1 MENDIAIVGIGL
13 RFPGDASSP
22 EELWKV
28 LERGESQWSEFPKDR
43 LNIDGYYHPSSDRQG
58 SISFRGAHF
67 IKGNFASFDA
77 SFFSISAEDAKAID
91 PQQRILLEAS
101 YEALENAGIR
111 KEDIDGS
118 DAAVYV
124 GSFVK
129 DYEQVC
135 LRDPDWQPQ
144 YAATGNG
151 IAIMANRISHFFN
164 LHGPSM
170 TIDTG
175 CSGSLVSVHLA
186 SQSLRAKETSLAI
199 AAGAGMILTPNTMM
213 PMTALNFLSPDGKC
227 FTFDSR
233 ANGYGRGEGI
243 GVVVMKRLS
252 DAIRDND
259 TIRAVIRATK
269 VNQDGHTT
277 GRVVTIC
284 FIAAILIVKGI
295 TLPSKEAQVANINSV
310 YESAGLD
317 FSQTGYVECHGT
329 GTKAGDWRELK
340 AISESLCTVRDID
353 NPIVVG
359 SIKPN
364 IGHLE
369 GAAGVAGL
377 IKGVLTLEHA
387 KIPPNI
393 NFEKPNPDI
402 DFKEWKVKV
411 PTELLDW
418 PVCGLRRVSVNC
430 FGFGGTNAHVIMDEA
445 PRYLSARGL
454 RGNHNSF
461 EAITSSRRTSNTK
474 ASFEPQ
480 LFVFSSHDKLGVR
493 RIMESH
499 IPYLES
505 RGEDDTAF
513 LHNYAY
519 TLGSRRSNLEWKHA
533 VVAKSREDLIV
544 KLQNIDESLVKR
556 TSKNKQ
562 PNICFLFC
570 GQGAQFAQM
579 GKDLLPFE
587 AFHDALEAG
596 SRYMKNK
603 LASEFDLLEEI
614 LKDEAETRI
623 SDSRISQPATTAIQ
637 MALVDLLDSFH
648 VAPNYVIG
656 HSSGEIAAA
665 YASGALTK
673 EEAWEVAYY
682 RGLVASSLAI
692 EHTRTQ
698 GSMMVVGLSVLDLDE
713 SYDDKTYPCEV
724 ACVNGPRS
732 LTLSG
737 RKENI
742 EGAFRE
748 LSAKGIFCRILPVKV
763 AYHSSDML
771 KIEKEYKSALRLINP
786 RQHRKSVTMF
796 SSVTGEEIDG
806 HELNNKYWTLNLVSP
821 VVFMSA
827 ISTMLQLP
835 SDKSPDIIVELSPS
849 STLRSPVL
857 DIITFFGFP
866 TPPRYST
873 ILDRKVHGAMSLL
886 GTMAEL
892 WECGCKFSMEKVV
905 TRGSYQIPLKPL
917 ADLPPYPWNHTRSYW
932 HESHLGEATRFREFP
947 RQDLIGAPTGDAI
960 SFQPRWRGFLRI
972 AENPWIQDHQIQ
984 KTIIYPAA
992 GMIAMALQGAYQ
1004 ATKGQ
1009 ENVLGYEIINMRIER
1024 AMIVPTTAH
1033 GLEMAMNFKSVSCTS
1048 VHSLQGAAF
1057 DFCIYS
1063 KQLNSSW
1070 EQNATGRIEV
1080 RYMRGQWKIAFQ
1092 KHREEYEL
1100 LKGSC
1105 LEPVVPRQLYELLD
1119 IVGMNY
1125 GSLFQ
1130 NIIHIRKSKG
1140 ACVTKIRIPDTRS
1153 KMPAKF
1159 EYDHLIHPATLDS
1172 MFQTPFAIES
1182 EPMVPSFIESIF
1194 VSAKVSSDINKE
1206 FDGYSTATRVGVR
1219 DASADISMAQSGWEQ
1234 PSVIIR
1240 GLRFTGISG
1249 SSREGDGF
1257 LPNNRT
1263 LCTQV
1268 SWMEDITCSRTE
1280 NVEDFVK
1287 RLAHKLPGLS
1297 ILQVGG
1303 TSDTTQKIVSALTSP
1318 EGQRPW
1324 LSRYTLAE
1332 ASPDDR
1338 IFDIASVFAGT
1349 AAEPF
1354 IEKRPVDGSEPLP
1367 DYDLILVCS
1376 RSEIDIAKLSSHL
1389 KRPGYIM
1396 ENCPDGNPDLDETIS
1411 HDYNEVDG
1419 KKVEIKLR
1427 VNRKNLAE
1435 DWLSVP
1441 DVAILLPDNPPS
1453 ETQWLAGK
1461 LIMERQSSV
1470 QMRAM
1475 QLNEVLSDPS
1485 RLKNKIVISLLDF
1498 SAGSNAGASI
1508 YNWTETEFNAF
1519 HSVHQVVKGILWISR
1534 SAHMDPMN
1542 PKGAP
1547 VIALARTLMSEEPLK
1562 TFVTFDLS
1570 MSTPLNSSSVVQNVN
1585 KIFLQAFVSDQGSG
1599 PRELEYAERNGVIC
1613 VPRLVPIGPLNDVVE
1628 NGISSEITKVSFHSY
1643 PRHLKL
1649 HVSQP
1654 GLTDDSLVFTA
1665 GTRYAPQPGEVEV
1678 IFESAPLDFID
1689 LETAMGKTLESEVG
1703 SEIRGR
1709 IGRIGRN
1716 VSGFMTGDLVSGLVT
1731 SGSVQSNVNIDSR
1744 FVSKWSS
1751 RLSFSHFVRAFHCF
1765 DKVGRLG
1772 PGKSVLIHAGA
1783 SGVGM
1788 AAIIVA
1794 FALSAE
1800 VFVTVMGPNSDKQR
1814 AFLEESGVK
1823 KANIVHADS
1832 DLFTTV
1838 VCNRSGHGVDL
1849 VYNATQRHIE
1859 DNFKCVRRGGI
1870 VVQFSCRL
1878 PSPPPVHV
1886 LSSDVSLVNF
1896 DLQNMLKYDADYVA
1910 ELVNELSR
1918 LVESSS
1924 DDLGN
1929 DLPLPEP
1936 IINIDINR
1944 IKEAFGLIEKNPFFG
1959 LVSITGGPDA
1969 TPQVDMAIKKTIKP
1983 LHQALS
1989 GTDTYLLAGGLGG
2002 LGRSICELLVKNGA
2016 RHIAF
2021 LSRTGTSSEASQ
2033 RFFKDLCDKGI
2044 DARVYKADLCD
2055 AEALTKVIKE
2065 EICQEMPPIKGVF
2078 QCAATIK
2085 DSIFSNMT
2093 YSDWTE
2099 AIRPKTVGS
2108 DNLVR
2113 AISANSED
2121 PFFIFL
2127 ASSAGVIGSRGQ
2139 ANYAAGNCFED
2150 ALALNL
2156 RLEGKHA
2163 ASIDLGPVL
2172 GAGML
2177 ADDEE
2182 ILDILRASGF
2192 YGIRH
2197 EDFLTMITHAI
2208 TAEISPGTPMPGRVI
2223 MGIGSGGLVRQNQPA
2238 DPYWSRTALYS
2249 YLNLVD
2255 TSNPD
2260 LKVVDPSN
2268 DFDLKSLLSCC
2279 SGTDVAAE
2287 IVTTGLSIMLAKA
2300 MNMLPE
2306 EIDTG
2311 KPPNVYG
2318 VDSLVAVGVRNW
2330 VVTNCGVEVSVFEV
2344 LSERTVAELAREIAR
2359 RGGFGDE
2366 DK

>member
-1 MENDIAIVGIGL
+1 
-13 RFPGDASSP
+13 
-22 EELWKV
+22 
-28 LERGESQWSEFPKDR
+28 
-43 LNIDGYYHPSSDRQG
+43 
-58 SISFRGAHF
+58 
-67 IKGNFASFDA
+67 
-77 SFFSISAEDAKAID
+77 
-91 PQQRILLEAS
+91 
-101 YEALENAGIR
+101 
-111 KEDIDGS
+111 
-118 DAAVYV
+118 
-124 GSFVK
+124 
-129 DYEQVC
+129 
-135 LRDPDWQPQ
+135 
-144 YAATGNG
+144 
-151 IAIMANRISHFFN
+151 MANRISHFFN

-277 GRVVTIC
+277 
-284 FIAAILIVKGI
+284 GI

-614 LKDEAETRI
+614 LKDEAGTRI

-1119 IVGMNY
+1119 IV
-1125 GSLFQ
+1125 
-1130 NIIHIRKSKG
+1130 
-1140 ACVTKIRIPDTRS
+1140 
-1153 KMPAKF
+1153 
-1159 EYDHLIHPATLDS
+1159 DS

-1585 KIFLQAFVSDQGSG
+1585 KIFLQAFVSDQGSS

-2223 MGIGSGGLVRQNQPA
+2223 MGIGSGGLVGQNQPA

-2260 LKVVDPSN
+2260 LKVVDASN

-2279 SGTDVAAE
+2279 SSTDVAAE

-2344 LSERTVAELAREIAR
+2344 LSEITVAELAREIAR

>member
-213 PMTALNFLSPDGKC
+213 PMTALNFLSPHGKC

-277 GRVVTIC
+277 
-284 FIAAILIVKGI
+284 GI

-505 RGEDDTAF
+505 QGEDDTAF

-544 KLQNIDESLVKR
+544 KLQNIDESLFKR

-905 TRGSYQIPLKPL
+905 TRGSYQIPLKSL

-960 SFQPRWRGFLRI
+960 SFEPRWRGFLRI

-1063 KQLNSSW
+1063 KQLKSSW

-1470 QMRAM
+1470 QMRTM

-1498 SAGSNAGASI
+1498 SAGSNAGSEGNSLDLPAGP
-1508 YNWTETEFNAF
+1508 
-1519 HSVHQVVKGILWISR
+1519 HG
-1534 SAHMDPMN
+1534 PMN

-1628 NGISSEITKVSFHSY
+1628 NGISSEVTKVSFHSY

-1703 SEIRGR
+1703 SEICGR

-1936 IINIDINR
+1936 MINIDINR

-2044 DARVYKADLCD
+2044 DSRVYKADLCD

-2085 DSIFSNMT
+2085 DSIFSNMA
-2093 YSDWTE
+2093 YSDWTK

-2163 ASIDLGPVL
+2163 VSIDLGPVL

-2260 LKVVDPSN
+2260 LKVVDASN

-2279 SGTDVAAE
+2279 SSTDVAAE

>member
-43 LNIDGYYHPSSDRQG
+43 LNIDGYYHPSGDRQG

-164 LHGPSM
+164 LHGLSM

-277 GRVVTIC
+277 
-284 FIAAILIVKGI
+284 GI

-418 PVCGLRRVSVNC
+418 PVSGLRRVSVNC

-474 ASFEPQ
+474 ALFEPQ

-505 RGEDDTAF
+505 QGEDDTAF

-544 KLQNIDESLVKR
+544 KLQNIDESLFKR

-786 RQHRKSVTMF
+786 RQHRKLVTMF

-960 SFQPRWRGFLRI
+960 SFEPRWRGFLRI

-1119 IVGMNY
+1119 IV
-1125 GSLFQ
+1125 
-1130 NIIHIRKSKG
+1130 
-1140 ACVTKIRIPDTRS
+1140 
-1153 KMPAKF
+1153 
-1159 EYDHLIHPATLDS
+1159 DS

-1338 IFDIASVFAGT
+1338 VFDIASVFAGT

-1411 HDYNEVDG
+1411 HDYIEVDG

-1470 QMRAM
+1470 QMRTM

-1703 SEIRGR
+1703 SEICGR

-1751 RLSFSHFVRAFHCF
+1751 RLSFSHFVRAFYCF

-1788 AAIIVA
+1788 AAIVVA

-1814 AFLEESGVK
+1814 AFLEVSGVK

-1878 PSPPPVHV
+1878 RSPPPVHV

-1944 IKEAFGLIEKNPFFG
+1944 VKEAFGLIEKNPFFG

-2127 ASSAGVIGSRGQ
+2127 ASSAGVIGNRGQ

-2163 ASIDLGPVL
+2163 VSIDLGPVL

-2182 ILDILRASGF
+2182 ILDILRANGF

-2260 LKVVDPSN
+2260 LKVVDASN

-2279 SGTDVAAE
+2279 SSTDVAAE
-2287 IVTTGLSIMLAKA
+2287 IVTTGLSLMLAKA

>member
-1 MENDIAIVGIGL
+1 MEDDIAIVGIGL

-43 LNIDGYYHPSSDRQG
+43 LNIDGYYHPSGDRQG

-91 PQQRILLEAS
+91 PQQRVLLEAS

-151 IAIMANRISHFFN
+151 IAIMANRISYFFN

-243 GVVVMKRLS
+243 GVVVMKRLL

-277 GRVVTIC
+277 
-284 FIAAILIVKGI
+284 GI

-329 GTKAGDWRELK
+329 GTKAGDWHELK

-418 PVCGLRRVSVNC
+418 PVSGLRRVSVNC

-461 EAITSSRRTSNTK
+461 EAITSYRRTSDTK
-474 ASFEPQ
+474 AVFEPQ
-480 LFVFSSHDKLGVR
+480 LFVFSSHDKPGVR

-505 RGEDDTAF
+505 QGEDDTAF

-544 KLQNIDESLVKR
+544 KLQNIDESLFKR
-556 TSKNKQ
+556 TLKNKQ
-562 PNICFLFC
+562 PKICFLFC

-587 AFHDALEAG
+587 AFRDALEAG

-648 VAPNYVIG
+648 ITPNYVIG

-682 RGLVASSLAI
+682 RGLVASSLTI

-698 GSMMVVGLSVLDLDE
+698 GSMMVVGLSVLDLEE
-713 SYDDKTYPCEV
+713 SYNDKTYPCEV

-742 EGAFRE
+742 EGAFKE

-771 KIEKEYKSALRLINP
+771 KIEKEYKSALGLINP

-806 HELNNKYWTLNLVSP
+806 HELDNKYWTLNLVSP

-835 SDKSPDIIVELSPS
+835 SDNPPDIIVELSPS

-892 WECGCKFSMEKVV
+892 WAWGCKFSMEKVV

-960 SFQPRWRGFLRI
+960 SFEPRWRGFLRI

-984 KTIIYPAA
+984 KTTIYPAA
-992 GMIAMALQGAYQ
+992 GMITMALQGAYQ

-1033 GLEMAMNFKSVSCTS
+1033 GLEMAMNFKSVSYTS
-1048 VHSLQGAAF
+1048 VHSLQGTAF

-1080 RYMRGQWKIAFQ
+1080 RYKRGQWKIAFQ

-1125 GSLFQ
+1125 GFLFQ
-1130 NIIHIRKSKG
+1130 NIVHIRKSKG

-1206 FDGYSTATRVGVR
+1206 FNGYSTATRVGVR
-1219 DASADISMAQSGWEQ
+1219 DASADIAMVQSGWEQ

-1249 SSREGDGF
+1249 SSREGGGF

-1332 ASPDDR
+1332 TSLDDR
-1338 IFDIASVFAGT
+1338 TFDIASVFAGT

-1461 LIMERQSSV
+1461 LIMERQASL
-1470 QMRAM
+1470 QMRTM

-1485 RLKNKIVISLLDF
+1485 RLKNKIIISLLDF

-1519 HSVHQVVKGILWISR
+1519 HSVHKVVKGILWISR

-1570 MSTPLNSSSVVQNVN
+1570 MNTPLNSSSVVQNVN

-1703 SEIRGR
+1703 SEICGR

-1772 PGKSVLIHAGA
+1772 RGKSVLIHAGA
-1783 SGVGM
+1783 SGIGM

-1800 VFVTVMGPNSDKQR
+1800 VFVTVMGPNLDKQR
-1814 AFLEESGVK
+1814 AFLEEAGVK
-1823 KANIVHADS
+1823 KANIVNADS

-1859 DNFKCVRRGGI
+1859 DNFK
-1870 VVQFSCRL
+1870 L

-1896 DLQNMLKYDADYVA
+1896 DLQNMLKYDADYVG
-1910 ELVNELSR
+1910 ELVEELSR
-1918 LVESSS
+1918 LVESIS

-1929 DLPLPEP
+1929 DLPLPGP

-1989 GTDTYLLAGGLGG
+1989 DTDTYFLAGGLGG

-2021 LSRTGTSSEASQ
+2021 LSRTGTSSEASR

-2099 AIRPKTVGS
+2099 AIRPKTIGS

-2113 AISANSED
+2113 AISANSGD

-2127 ASSAGVIGSRGQ
+2127 ASSAGVIGNRGQ

-2150 ALALNL
+2150 ALALSL

-2163 ASIDLGPVL
+2163 VSIDLGPVL

-2208 TAEISPGTPMPGRVI
+2208 TAEVSPGTPMPGRVI
-2223 MGIGSGGLVRQNQPA
+2223 MGIGSGGLIRQNQPA

-2260 LKVVDPSN
+2260 LKAVDASN

-2279 SGTDVAAE
+2279 SSTDAAAE
-2287 IVTTGLSIMLAKA
+2287 IVTTGLSLMLAKA

-2344 LSERTVAELAREIAR
+2344 LSDRTVSELAIEIAR

>member
-1 MENDIAIVGIGL
+1 MEGDIAIVGIGL

-43 LNIDGYYHPSSDRQG
+43 LNIDGYYHPSGDRQG

-91 PQQRILLEAS
+91 PQQRVLLEAS

-151 IAIMANRISHFFN
+151 IAIMANRISYFFN

-233 ANGYGRGEGI
+233 ANGYGRGEGV
-243 GVVVMKRLS
+243 GVVVMKRLL

-277 GRVVTIC
+277 
-284 FIAAILIVKGI
+284 GI

-329 GTKAGDWRELK
+329 GTKAGDWHELK

-418 PVCGLRRVSVNC
+418 PVSGLRRVSVNC

-461 EAITSSRRTSNTK
+461 EAITSYRRTSDTK
-474 ASFEPQ
+474 AVFEPQ
-480 LFVFSSHDKLGVR
+480 LFVFSSHDKPGVR

-505 RGEDDTAF
+505 QGEDDTAF

-544 KLQNIDESLVKR
+544 KLQNIDESLFKR
-556 TSKNKQ
+556 TLKNKQ
-562 PNICFLFC
+562 PKICFLFC

-587 AFHDALEAG
+587 AFRDALEAG

-648 VAPNYVIG
+648 ITPNYVIG

-682 RGLVASSLAI
+682 RGLVASSLTI

-698 GSMMVVGLSVLDLDE
+698 GSMMVVGLSVLDLEE
-713 SYDDKTYPCEV
+713 SYNDKTYPCEV

-742 EGAFRE
+742 EGAFKE

-771 KIEKEYKSALRLINP
+771 KIEKEYKSALGLINP

-806 HELNNKYWTLNLVSP
+806 HELDNKYWTLNLVSP

-835 SDKSPDIIVELSPS
+835 SDNPPDIIVELSPS

-892 WECGCKFSMEKVV
+892 WAWGCKFSMEKVV

-960 SFQPRWRGFLRI
+960 SFEPRWRGFLRI

-984 KTIIYPAA
+984 KTTIYPAA
-992 GMIAMALQGAYQ
+992 GMITMALQGAYQ

-1033 GLEMAMNFKSVSCTS
+1033 GLEMAMNFKSVSYTS
-1048 VHSLQGAAF
+1048 VHSLQGTAF

-1080 RYMRGQWKIAFQ
+1080 RYKRGQWKIAFQ

-1130 NIIHIRKSKG
+1130 NIVHIRKSKG

-1206 FDGYSTATRVGVR
+1206 FNGYSTATRVGVR
-1219 DASADISMAQSGWEQ
+1219 DASADIAMVQSGWEQ

-1249 SSREGDGF
+1249 SSREGGGF

-1332 ASPDDR
+1332 TSLDDR
-1338 IFDIASVFAGT
+1338 TFDIASVFAGT

-1461 LIMERQSSV
+1461 LIMERQASL
-1470 QMRAM
+1470 QMRTM

-1485 RLKNKIVISLLDF
+1485 RLKNKIIISLLDF

-1519 HSVHQVVKGILWISR
+1519 HSVHKVVKGILWISR

-1570 MSTPLNSSSVVQNVN
+1570 MNTPLNSSSVVQNVN

-1703 SEIRGR
+1703 SEICGR

-1772 PGKSVLIHAGA
+1772 RGKSVLIHAGA
-1783 SGVGM
+1783 SGIGM

-1800 VFVTVMGPNSDKQR
+1800 VFVTVMGPNLDKQR
-1814 AFLEESGVK
+1814 AFLEEAGVK
-1823 KANIVHADS
+1823 KANIVNADS

-1859 DNFKCVRRGGI
+1859 DNFK
-1870 VVQFSCRL
+1870 L

-1896 DLQNMLKYDADYVA
+1896 DLQNMLKYDADYVG
-1910 ELVNELSR
+1910 ELVEELSR
-1918 LVESSS
+1918 LVESIS

-1929 DLPLPEP
+1929 DLPLPGP

-1989 GTDTYLLAGGLGG
+1989 DTDTYFLAGGLGG

-2021 LSRTGTSSEASQ
+2021 LSRTGTSSEASR

-2099 AIRPKTVGS
+2099 AIRPKTIGS

-2113 AISANSED
+2113 AISANSGD

-2127 ASSAGVIGSRGQ
+2127 ASSAGVIGNRGQ

-2150 ALALNL
+2150 ALALSL

-2163 ASIDLGPVL
+2163 VSIDLGPVL

-2208 TAEISPGTPMPGRVI
+2208 TAEVSPGTPMPGRVI
-2223 MGIGSGGLVRQNQPA
+2223 MGIGSGGLIRQNQPA

-2260 LKVVDPSN
+2260 LKAVDASN

-2279 SGTDVAAE
+2279 SSTDAAAE
-2287 IVTTGLSIMLAKA
+2287 IVTTGLSLMLAKA

-2344 LSERTVAELAREIAR
+2344 LSDRTVSELAIEIAR

>member
-277 GRVVTIC
+277 
-284 FIAAILIVKGI
+284 GI

-614 LKDEAETRI
+614 LKDEAGTRI

-1119 IVGMNY
+1119 IV
-1125 GSLFQ
+1125 
-1130 NIIHIRKSKG
+1130 
-1140 ACVTKIRIPDTRS
+1140 
-1153 KMPAKF
+1153 
-1159 EYDHLIHPATLDS
+1159 DS

-1585 KIFLQAFVSDQGSG
+1585 KIFLQAFVSDQGSS

-2223 MGIGSGGLVRQNQPA
+2223 MGIGSGGLVGQNQPA

-2260 LKVVDPSN
+2260 LKVVDASN

-2279 SGTDVAAE
+2279 SSTDVAAE

-2344 LSERTVAELAREIAR
+2344 LSEITVAELAREIAR

>member
-1 MENDIAIVGIGL
+1 MEDDIAIVGIGL

-43 LNIDGYYHPSSDRQG
+43 LNINGYYHPSGDRQG

-67 IKGNFASFDA
+67 IKGDFASFDA
-77 SFFSISAEDAKAID
+77 SFFSVSAEDAKAID

-151 IAIMANRISHFFN
+151 IAIMANRISYFFN

-186 SQSLRAKETSLAI
+186 VQSLRTRETSLAI

-243 GVVVMKRLS
+243 GVVIMKRLS

-277 GRVVTIC
+277 
-284 FIAAILIVKGI
+284 GI

-353 NPIVVG
+353 DPIVVG

-377 IKGVLTLEHA
+377 IKGVLVLEHA

-402 DFKEWKVKV
+402 DFREWKVKV
-411 PTELLDW
+411 PTEMLDW
-418 PVCGLRRVSVNC
+418 PVSGLRRVSVNC

-454 RGNHNSF
+454 KGNHHSS
-461 EAITSSRRTSNTK
+461 ETSTSYQTTSHLR
-474 ASFEPQ
+474 AVFEPQ
-480 LFVFSSHDKLGVR
+480 IFVFSSHEKSGVR
-493 RIMESH
+493 RIMKSH
-499 IPYLES
+499 IPFLES
-505 RGEDDTAF
+505 QGENDTEF

-533 VVAKSREDLIV
+533 VVAKSREDLIE
-544 KLQNIDESLVKR
+544 KLQNIDDSLFR
-556 TSKNKQ
+556 RSAKNKQ
-562 PNICFLFC
+562 PKICFVFC

-587 AFHDALEAG
+587 AFRDTLEAG
-596 SRYMKNK
+596 SRYIKDE
-603 LASEFDLLEEI
+603 LASGFDLLEEI
-614 LKDEAETRI
+614 LKDETKSRI

-648 VAPNYVIG
+648 ITPNYVIG

-692 EHTRTQ
+692 KVSRSQ
-698 GSMMVVGLSVLDLDE
+698 GSMMVVGLSFLDLE
-713 SYDDKTYPCEV
+713 GSYDNIAYPCEV

-732 LTLSG
+732 VTLSG

-742 EGAFRE
+742 ESAFKE

-771 KIEKEYKSALRLINP
+771 LVENEYKSALRLINP
-786 RQHRKSVTMF
+786 REHRKSVTMF

-806 HELNNKYWTLNLVSP
+806 RSLGSKYWTLNLVSP

-827 ISTMLQLP
+827 INSMLQLP
-835 SDKSPDIIVELSPS
+835 SDQSPDIIVELSPS

-866 TPPRYST
+866 NPPAYLT
-873 ILDRKVHGAMSLL
+873 VLDRKLHGAISLL
-886 GTMAEL
+886 DTIGEL
-892 WECGCKFSMEKVV
+892 WTCGCKFSMEKVV
-905 TRGSYQIPLKPL
+905 TRGSYQVPLKSL
-917 ADLPPYPWNHTRSYW
+917 ANLPPYPWNHTRSYW

-960 SFQPRWRGFLRI
+960 SFEPRWRGFLRI
-972 AENPWIQDHQIQ
+972 SENPWIQDHQIQ
-984 KTIIYPAA
+984 KTTIYPAA
-992 GMIAMALQGAYQ
+992 GMITMALQGAYQ
-1004 ATKGQ
+1004 VTQGQ
-1009 ENVLGYEIINMRIER
+1009 ENILGYEITNMRIEK
-1024 AMIVPTTAH
+1024 AMIIPSTAH
-1033 GLEMAMNFKSVSCTS
+1033 GLEMAINFKNISCTS
-1048 VHSLQGAAF
+1048 GDNAQGTAF

-1063 KQLNSSW
+1063 KQLNSPW
-1070 EQNATGRIEV
+1070 EQNAAGRVEV
-1080 RYMRGQWKIAFQ
+1080 RYKRGQWRAAFQ
-1092 KHREEYEL
+1092 KHREKFESYKE
-1100 LKGSC
+1100 SC
-1105 LEPVVPRQLYELLD
+1105 QEPVVPRQLYELLD
-1119 IVGMNY
+1119 IFGINY
-1125 GSLFQ
+1125 GPLFQ
-1130 NIIHIRKSKG
+1130 NIVHIRKGKSS
-1140 ACVTKIRIPDTRS
+1140 CVAKIRIPDTRS

-1172 MFQTPFAIES
+1172 IFQTPFAIES
-1182 EPMVPSFIESIF
+1182 EPMVPTFIESIF
-1194 VSAKVSSDINKE
+1194 VSAKVSPDITKE
-1206 FDGYSTATRVGVR
+1206 FYGYSTATRTGAR
-1219 DASADISMAQSGWEQ
+1219 DASADISMTQSDWQQ

-1240 GLRFTGISG
+1240 GLRFTGISK
-1249 SSREGDGF
+1249 SSQDVGGF

-1263 LCTQV
+1263 LCTQIL
-1268 SWMEDITCSRTE
+1268 WMEDITCSKTE
-1280 NVEDFVK
+1280 NVEEFVR

-1303 TSDTTQKIVSALTSP
+1303 TSDTTLKILGALP
-1318 EGQRPW
+1318 NVKGQRPW
-1324 LSRYTLAE
+1324 LSRYTVAE
-1332 ASPDDR
+1332 VESR
-1338 IFDIASVFAGT
+1338 GKSFDIASMFGET
-1349 AAEPF
+1349 GAEPF
-1354 IEKRPVDGSEPLP
+1354 IEKRSIDGSEPLP
-1367 DYDLILVCS
+1367 DYDLMLVCS
-1376 RSEIDIAKLSSHL
+1376 LSEIDIAKLGAHL
-1389 KRPGYIM
+1389 KRPGYIL
-1396 ENCPDGNPDLDETIS
+1396 ENYPNGNPDLEEIIS
-1411 HDYNEVDG
+1411 HSYNEDGG
-1419 KKVEIKLR
+1419 KKVGMKFR
-1427 VNRKNLAE
+1427 VTRQTPAA

-1441 DVAILLPDNPPS
+1441 DVTILLPDDPPPEACS
-1453 ETQWLAGK
+1453 LAEK
-1461 LIMERQSSV
+1461 LTIERQDDLK
-1470 QMRAM
+1470 MHTTH
-1475 QLNEVLSDPS
+1475 LHELLSDPS

-1498 SAGSNAGASI
+1498 SAGPSAGASI
-1508 YNWTETEFNAF
+1508 YHWTETEFNAF
-1519 HSVHQVVKGILWISR
+1519 HSIHQQAKGILWISR

-1562 TFVTFDLS
+1562 TFVTFDLGI
-1570 MSTPLNSSSVVQNVN
+1570 STHLDSPSVVRSIS
-1585 KIFLQAFVSDQGSG
+1585 KIFVQAFVSDQGSG
-1599 PRELEYAERNGVIC
+1599 PREMEYAERDGVIC
-1613 VPRLVPIGPLNDVVE
+1613 IPRLVPIGPLNE
-1628 NGISSEITKVSFHSY
+1628 IIEHGISNEITKVAFHGY

-1654 GLTDDSLVFTA
+1654 GLNDDSLAFTA
-1665 GTRYAPQPGEVEV
+1665 GTTFAPQPGEIEV
-1678 IFESAPLDFID
+1678 LFESAPLDFID
-1689 LETAMGKTLESEVG
+1689 LETAMGRTLDSNIG
-1703 SEIRGR
+1703 SEICGR
-1709 IGRIGRN
+1709 VGRIGRN

-1731 SGSVQSNVNIDSR
+1731 GGSIQSNVNIDSR
-1744 FVSKWSS
+1744 FLSKWSS
-1751 RLSFSHFVRAFHCF
+1751 RHSLSHFVSAFHCLG
-1765 DKVGRLG
+1765 KIGRLCR
-1772 PGKSVLIHAGA
+1772 GKSVLIHAGA
-1783 SGVGM
+1783 SRAGM
-1788 AAIIVA
+1788 AAVA
-1794 FALSAE
+1794 IASTLSAE
-1800 VFVTVMGPNSDKQR
+1800 VFVTVMEPNSGKQR
-1814 AFLEESGVK
+1814 SFLESAGIK
-1823 KANIVHADS
+1823 KANIVNADS

-1838 VCNRSGHGVDL
+1838 VYNRSGDGVDL
-1849 VYNATQRHIE
+1849 VYNATQRHI
-1859 DNFKCVRRGGI
+1859 DANFKCVRRGGI
-1870 VVQFSCRL
+1870 VVQFASRS
-1878 PSPPPVHV
+1878 PSPPPVQV
-1886 LSSDVSLVNF
+1886 LPSGVSLVNF
-1896 DLQNMLKYDADYVA
+1896 DLQDLMRYDAKYVA
-1910 ELVNELSR
+1910 ELVKELDEQVGSLSR
-1918 LVESSS
+1918 
-1924 DDLGN
+1924 DLE

-1936 IINIDINR
+1936 LITVEINR
-1944 IKEAFGLIEKNPFFG
+1944 IKEAFKFIEKSPFFG
-1959 LVSITGGPDA
+1959 FVSITGGPNA
-1969 TPQVDMAIKKTIKP
+1969 KPQVDVATKTRIKL
-1983 LHQALS
+1983 LHQVLS
-1989 GTDTYLLAGGLGG
+1989 DTDTYLLAGGLGG
-2002 LGRSICELLVKNGA
+2002 LGRSICELLLKNGA
-2016 RHIAF
+2016 RHVAF
-2021 LSRTGTSSEASQ
+2021 LSRTGTASESSQ
-2033 RFFKDLCDKGI
+2033 RFLKHLHDKGI

-2055 AEALTKVIKE
+2055 TEALTKVIKE
-2065 EICQEMPPIKGVF
+2065 QICQEMPPIKGVF

-2093 YSDWTE
+2093 HADWTE
-2099 AIRPKTVGS
+2099 AINPKTIGS
-2108 DNLVR
+2108 DNLVQ
-2113 AISANSED
+2113 AVLANSVD

-2127 ASSAGVIGSRGQ
+2127 ASSAGVIGNRGQ

-2156 RLEGKHA
+2156 RLQGKHA
-2163 ASIDLGPVL
+2163 VSIDLGPVL

-2177 ADDEE
+2177 ADDKE

-2208 TAEISPGTPMPGRVI
+2208 SAEIVPQTPMPGRVV

-2255 TSNPD
+2255 TPLPD
-2260 LKVVDPSN
+2260 LTLVDSSTE
-2268 DFDLKSLLSCC
+2268 FDLKSLLSCC
-2279 SGTDVAAE
+2279 HNTDAAAE
-2287 IVTTGLSIMLAKA
+2287 MVTTGLSLMLAKA

-2306 EIDTG
+2306 EINTE
-2311 KPPNVYG
+2311 KPPNAYG

-2330 VVTNCGVEVSVFEV
+2330 VFTNCGVEVSVFEV
-2344 LSERTVAELAREIAR
+2344 LSDKTVAGLSKEIAR
-2359 RGGFGDE
+2359 RGGFGE
-2366 DK
+2366 EKN

>member
-43 LNIDGYYHPSSDRQG
+43 LNIDGYYHPSGDRQG

-277 GRVVTIC
+277 G
-284 FIAAILIVKGI
+284 I

-418 PVCGLRRVSVNC
+418 PVSGLRRVSVNC

-493 RIMESH
+493 RIVESH

-505 RGEDDTAF
+505 QGEDDTAF

-544 KLQNIDESLVKR
+544 KLQNIDESLFKR

-713 SYDDKTYPCEV
+713 SYDDKKYPCEV

-786 RQHRKSVTMF
+786 RQHRKLVTMF

-892 WECGCKFSMEKVV
+892 WEC
-905 TRGSYQIPLKPL
+905 
-917 ADLPPYPWNHTRSYW
+917 
-932 HESHLGEATRFREFP
+932 
-947 RQDLIGAPTGDAI
+947 DAI
-960 SFQPRWRGFLRI
+960 SFEPRWRGFLRI

-1411 HDYNEVDG
+1411 HDYIEVDG

-1470 QMRAM
+1470 QMRTM

-1485 RLKNKIVISLLDF
+1485 RLKNK
-1498 SAGSNAGASI
+1498 ASI

-1519 HSVHQVVKGILWISR
+1519 HSVHQAVKGILWISR

-1678 IFESAPLDFID
+1678 IFERAPLDFID

-1703 SEIRGR
+1703 SEICGR

-1731 SGSVQSNVNIDSR
+1731 SGSVQSNINIDSR

-1788 AAIIVA
+1788 AAIVVA

-1814 AFLEESGVK
+1814 AFLEVSGVK

-1878 PSPPPVHV
+1878 RSPPPVHV

-1924 DDLGN
+1924 DDWGN

-1944 IKEAFGLIEKNPFFG
+1944 VKEAFGLIEKNPFFG

-2055 AEALTKVIKE
+2055 AEALMKVIKE

-2127 ASSAGVIGSRGQ
+2127 ASSAGVIGNRGQ

-2163 ASIDLGPVL
+2163 VSIDLGPVL
-2172 GAGML
+2172 
-2177 ADDEE
+2177 DDEE

-2260 LKVVDPSN
+2260 LKVVDASN

-2279 SGTDVAAE
+2279 SSTDVAAE
-2287 IVTTGLSIMLAKA
+2287 IVTTGLSLMLAKA

>member
-43 LNIDGYYHPSSDRQG
+43 LNIDGYYHPSGDRQG

-277 GRVVTIC
+277 G
-284 FIAAILIVKGI
+284 I

-411 PTELLDW
+411 PAELLDW
-418 PVCGLRRVSVNC
+418 PVSGLRRVSVNC

-474 ASFEPQ
+474 ALFEPQ

-505 RGEDDTAF
+505 QGEDDTAF

-544 KLQNIDESLVKR
+544 KLQNIDESLFKR

-786 RQHRKSVTMF
+786 RQHRKLVTMF

-960 SFQPRWRGFLRI
+960 SFEPRWRGFLRI

-1119 IVGMNY
+1119 IV
-1125 GSLFQ
+1125 
-1130 NIIHIRKSKG
+1130 
-1140 ACVTKIRIPDTRS
+1140 
-1153 KMPAKF
+1153 
-1159 EYDHLIHPATLDS
+1159 DS

-1338 IFDIASVFAGT
+1338 VFDIASVFAGT

-1411 HDYNEVDG
+1411 HDYIEVDG

-1470 QMRAM
+1470 QMRTM

-1703 SEIRGR
+1703 SEICGR

-1788 AAIIVA
+1788 AAIVVA

-1814 AFLEESGVK
+1814 AFLEVSGVK

-1878 PSPPPVHV
+1878 RSPPPVHV

-1944 IKEAFGLIEKNPFFG
+1944 VKEAFGLIEKNPFFG

-2127 ASSAGVIGSRGQ
+2127 ASSAGVIGNRGQ

-2163 ASIDLGPVL
+2163 VSIDLGPVL

-2182 ILDILRASGF
+2182 ILDILRANGF

-2260 LKVVDPSN
+2260 LKVVDASN

-2279 SGTDVAAE
+2279 SSTDVAAE
-2287 IVTTGLSIMLAKA
+2287 IVTTGLSLMLAKA

>member
-28 LERGESQWSEFPKDR
+28 LECGESQWSEFPKDR
-43 LNIDGYYHPSSDRQG
+43 LNIDGYYHPSGDRQG

-277 GRVVTIC
+277 G
-284 FIAAILIVKGI
+284 I

-418 PVCGLRRVSVNC
+418 PVSGLRRVSVNC

-474 ASFEPQ
+474 ALFEPQ
-480 LFVFSSHDKLGVR
+480 LFVFSSHDKL
-493 RIMESH
+493 
-499 IPYLES
+499 
-505 RGEDDTAF
+505 GEDDTAF

-544 KLQNIDESLVKR
+544 KLQNIDESLFKR

-786 RQHRKSVTMF
+786 RQHRKLVTMF

-960 SFQPRWRGFLRI
+960 SFEPRWRGFLRI

-1411 HDYNEVDG
+1411 HDYIEVDG

-1470 QMRAM
+1470 QMRTM
-1475 QLNEVLSDPS
+1475 QLNEVLNDPS

-1703 SEIRGR
+1703 SEICGR

-1814 AFLEESGVK
+1814 AFLEVSGVK

-1878 PSPPPVHV
+1878 RSPPPVHV

-1944 IKEAFGLIEKNPFFG
+1944 VKEAIPFFG

-2127 ASSAGVIGSRGQ
+2127 ASSAGVIGNRGQ

-2163 ASIDLGPVL
+2163 VSIDLGPVL

-2260 LKVVDPSN
+2260 LKVVDASN

-2279 SGTDVAAE
+2279 SSTDVAAE
-2287 IVTTGLSIMLAKA
+2287 IVTTGLSLMLAKA

>member
-1 MENDIAIVGIGL
+1 MEDDIAIVGIGL

-43 LNIDGYYHPSSDRQG
+43 LNIDGYYHPSGDRQG

-91 PQQRILLEAS
+91 PQQRVLLEAS

-151 IAIMANRISHFFN
+151 IAIMANRISYFFN

-243 GVVVMKRLS
+243 GVVVMKRLL

-277 GRVVTIC
+277 
-284 FIAAILIVKGI
+284 GI

-329 GTKAGDWRELK
+329 GTKAGDWHELK

-418 PVCGLRRVSVNC
+418 PVSGLRRVSVNC

-461 EAITSSRRTSNTK
+461 EAITSYRRTSDTK
-474 ASFEPQ
+474 AVFEPQ
-480 LFVFSSHDKLGVR
+480 LFVFSSHDKPGVR

-505 RGEDDTAF
+505 QGEDDTAF

-544 KLQNIDESLVKR
+544 KLQNIDESLFKR
-556 TSKNKQ
+556 TLKNKQ
-562 PNICFLFC
+562 PKICFLFC

-587 AFHDALEAG
+587 AFRDALEAG

-648 VAPNYVIG
+648 ITPNYVIG

-682 RGLVASSLAI
+682 RGLVASSLTI

-698 GSMMVVGLSVLDLDE
+698 GSMMVVGLSVLDLEE
-713 SYDDKTYPCEV
+713 SYNDKTYPCEV

-742 EGAFRE
+742 EGAFKE

-771 KIEKEYKSALRLINP
+771 KIEKEYKSALGLINP

-806 HELNNKYWTLNLVSP
+806 HELDNKYWTLNLVSP

-835 SDKSPDIIVELSPS
+835 SDNPPDIIVELSPS

-892 WECGCKFSMEKVV
+892 WAWGCKFSMEKVV

-960 SFQPRWRGFLRI
+960 SFEPRWRGFLRI

-984 KTIIYPAA
+984 KTTIYPAA
-992 GMIAMALQGAYQ
+992 GMITMALQGAYQ

-1033 GLEMAMNFKSVSCTS
+1033 GLEMAMNFKSVSYTS
-1048 VHSLQGAAF
+1048 VHSLQGTAF

-1080 RYMRGQWKIAFQ
+1080 RYKRGQWKIAFQ

-1130 NIIHIRKSKG
+1130 NIVHIRKSKG

-1206 FDGYSTATRVGVR
+1206 FNGYSTATRVGVR
-1219 DASADISMAQSGWEQ
+1219 DASADIAMVQSGWEQ

-1249 SSREGDGF
+1249 SSREGGGF

-1332 ASPDDR
+1332 TSLDDR
-1338 IFDIASVFAGT
+1338 TFDIASVFAGT

-1461 LIMERQSSV
+1461 LIMERQASL
-1470 QMRAM
+1470 QMRTM

-1485 RLKNKIVISLLDF
+1485 RLKNKIIISLLDF

-1519 HSVHQVVKGILWISR
+1519 HSVHKVVKGILWISR

-1570 MSTPLNSSSVVQNVN
+1570 MNTPLNSSSVVQNVN

-1703 SEIRGR
+1703 SEICGR

-1772 PGKSVLIHAGA
+1772 RGKSVLIHAGA
-1783 SGVGM
+1783 SGIGM

-1800 VFVTVMGPNSDKQR
+1800 VFVTVMGPNLDKQR
-1814 AFLEESGVK
+1814 AFLEEAGVK
-1823 KANIVHADS
+1823 KANIVNADS

-1859 DNFKCVRRGGI
+1859 DNFK
-1870 VVQFSCRL
+1870 L

-1896 DLQNMLKYDADYVA
+1896 DLQNMLKYDADYVG
-1910 ELVNELSR
+1910 ELVEELSR
-1918 LVESSS
+1918 LVESIS

-1929 DLPLPEP
+1929 DLPLPGP

-1989 GTDTYLLAGGLGG
+1989 DTDTYFLAGGLGG

-2021 LSRTGTSSEASQ
+2021 LSRTGTSSEASR

-2099 AIRPKTVGS
+2099 AIRPKTIGS

-2113 AISANSED
+2113 AISANSGD

-2127 ASSAGVIGSRGQ
+2127 ASSAGVIGNRGQ

-2150 ALALNL
+2150 ALALSL

-2163 ASIDLGPVL
+2163 VSIDLGPVL

-2208 TAEISPGTPMPGRVI
+2208 TAEVSPGTPMPGRVI
-2223 MGIGSGGLVRQNQPA
+2223 MGIGSGGLIRQNQPA

-2260 LKVVDPSN
+2260 LKAVDASN

-2279 SGTDVAAE
+2279 SSTDAAAE
-2287 IVTTGLSIMLAKA
+2287 IVTTGLSLMLAKA

-2344 LSERTVAELAREIAR
+2344 LSDRTVSELAIEIAR

>member
-1 MENDIAIVGIGL
+1 MEDDIAIVGIGL

-43 LNIDGYYHPSSDRQG
+43 LNIDGYYHPSGDRQG

-77 SFFSISAEDAKAID
+77 SFFSISAEDAQAID

-277 GRVVTIC
+277 GRAVNLCV
-284 FIAAILIVKGI
+284 IAAILIVIGI
-295 TLPSKEAQVANINSV
+295 TLPSKEAQVANIKSV

-353 NPIVVG
+353 NPMVVG

-377 IKGVLTLEHA
+377 IKGVLALEHA

-418 PVCGLRRVSVNC
+418 PVSGLRRVSVNC

-445 PRYLSARGL
+445 PLYLSARGL

-461 EAITSSRRTSNTK
+461 EAITSSRRASDTK
-474 ASFEPQ
+474 AVFEPQ
-480 LFVFSSHDKLGVR
+480 LFVFSSHNKLGVR

-505 RGEDDTAF
+505 QGEEDTAI

-519 TLGSRRSNLEWKHA
+519 TLGCRRSNLEWKHA
-533 VVAKSREDLIV
+533 VVAKSREELIA
-544 KLQNIDESLVKR
+544 KLQNIDESLFKR
-556 TSKNKQ
+556 TSKNKK
-562 PNICFLFC
+562 PNICFVFC

-587 AFHDALEAG
+587 AFRDALEAG

-603 LASEFDLLEEI
+603 LASDFDLFEEI

-648 VAPNYVIG
+648 ITPNYVIG

-673 EEAWEVAYY
+673 EEAWEAAYY
-682 RGLVASSLAI
+682 RGLVVSSLTI

-698 GSMMVVGLSVLDLDE
+698 GSMMVVGISLLDLDE
-713 SYDDKTYPCEV
+713 SYDEEKYPCEL

-742 EGAFRE
+742 EGAFKE

-771 KIEKEYKSALRLINP
+771 KIEKEYKSALGLINP
-786 RQHRKSVTMF
+786 RQHRQSVTMF
-796 SSVTGEEIDG
+796 SSVTGVKIGG
-806 HELNNKYWTLNLVSP
+806 HKLDNNYWTLNLVSP

-835 SDKSPDIIVELSPS
+835 SGESPDIIVELSPS

-857 DIITFFGFP
+857 DIITYFGFP
-866 TPPRYST
+866 NPPRYSA
-873 ILDRKVHGAMSLL
+873 ILDRKTHGAMSLL

-892 WECGCKFSMEKVV
+892 WACGCKFNMEKVV

-917 ADLPPYPWNHTRSYW
+917 ADLPPYPWDHTRSYW

-947 RQDLIGAPTGDAI
+947 RQDLIGAPTADAI
-960 SFQPRWRGFLRI
+960 SFEPRWRGFLRI

-984 KTIIYPAA
+984 KTTIYPAA
-992 GMIAMALQGAYQ
+992 GMISMALQGAFQ
-1004 ATKGQ
+1004 ATKDQ
-1009 ENVLGYEIINMRIER
+1009 ENILGYEIINMRIER

-1048 VHSLQGAAF
+1048 AHSLQDTAF
-1057 DFCIYS
+1057 EFCIYS
-1063 KQLNSSW
+1063 KQLNCSW

-1080 RYMRGQWKIAFQ
+1080 RYKRGNWKIAFQ
-1092 KHREEYEL
+1092 KHHEEYEL
-1100 LKGSC
+1100 LKESC
-1105 LEPVVPRQLYELLD
+1105 LESVVPRQFYELLD

-1140 ACVTKIRIPDTRS
+1140 VCVTKIRIPDTRS

-1182 EPMVPSFIESIF
+1182 ESMVPSFIESIF
-1194 VSAKVSSDINKE
+1194 VSAKISSDINKE

-1219 DASADISMAQSGWEQ
+1219 DASANIVMAQSGWEQ
-1234 PSVIIR
+1234 PSVIVR

-1268 SWMEDITCSRTE
+1268 SWMEDITCSKTE
-1280 NVEDFVK
+1280 NVEGFVK
-1287 RLAHKLPGLS
+1287 MLAHKLPGLS

-1303 TSDTTQKIVSALTSP
+1303 TSGITQKIVSALANP

-1332 ASPDDR
+1332 AKYDDKTS
-1338 IFDIASVFAGT
+1338 DIVSVFAGT
-1349 AAEPF
+1349 AVEPF
-1354 IEKRPVDGSEPLP
+1354 IEKRPIDDSEPLP

-1376 RSEIDIAKLSSHL
+1376 RSEIDIARLSSHL
-1389 KRPGYIM
+1389 NRPGYIM
-1396 ENCPDGNPDLDETIS
+1396 ENCPDGNPELNEIIS
-1411 HDYNEVDG
+1411 HEYNKVNGE
-1419 KKVEIKLR
+1419 KVEIKFR
-1427 VNRKNLAE
+1427 VNRKNAAE

-1441 DVAILLPDNPPS
+1441 DVVILLPDNPPS
-1453 ETQWLAGK
+1453 EAQWLAGQ
-1461 LIMERQSSV
+1461 LITERQASV
-1470 QMRAM
+1470 KMRTM
-1475 QLNEVLSDPS
+1475 QFNQVLSNPS
-1485 RLKNKIVISLLDF
+1485 RLKNKIIISLLDF
-1498 SAGSNAGASI
+1498 SAGSDAGASI
-1508 YNWTETEFNAF
+1508 YNWAEAEFKAF

-1534 SAHMDPMN
+1534 SAHMNPMN

-1570 MSTPLNSSSVVQNVN
+1570 VDTPLNSSSVVQNVN
-1585 KIFLQAFVSDQGSG
+1585 KIFLQAFVADQGSI
-1599 PRELEYAERNGVIC
+1599 PRELEYAERNGVIF

-1628 NGISSEITKVSFHSY
+1628 NGISSEITKVSFHGY

-1649 HVSQP
+1649 HVSKP

-1689 LETAMGKTLESEVG
+1689 LETAMGKTLDSEVG
-1703 SEIRGR
+1703 SEIFGR

-1716 VSGFMTGDLVSGLVT
+1716 VCGFMTGDLVSGLVT

-1744 FVSKWSS
+1744 FVSKWTS
-1751 RLSFSHFVRAFHCF
+1751 RLPFSHFVRAFHCF

-1772 PGKSVLIHAGA
+1772 RGKSVLIHAGA
-1783 SGVGM
+1783 SGAGM
-1788 AAIIVA
+1788 AAIKVA

-1800 VFVTVMGPNSDKQR
+1800 VFATVMGPNPEKQR

-1823 KANIVHADS
+1823 KTNIVNADS

-1838 VCNRSGHGVDL
+1838 VRNRSGHGVDL
-1849 VYNATQRHIE
+1849 VYNATQKHIE
-1859 DNFKCVRRGGI
+1859 DNFKCARRGGI

-1878 PSPPPVHV
+1878 PSPPPTM
-1886 LSSDVSLVNF
+1886 LGSWSKSSVDGLR
-1896 DLQNMLKYDADYVA
+1896 VA
-1910 ELVNELSR
+1910 LMVWGMTYHYPAP
-1918 LVESSS
+1918 V
-1924 DDLGN
+1924 
-1929 DLPLPEP
+1929 
-1936 IINIDINR
+1936 INIDINT
-1944 IKEAFGLIEKNPFFG
+1944 IKKAFELIEKDPFFG

-1989 GTDTYLLAGGLGG
+1989 DTDTYLLAGGLGG

-2021 LSRTGTSSEASQ
+2021 LSRTGTSSEASR

-2055 AEALTKVIKE
+2055 AEDLTKVIKE
-2065 EICQEMPPIKGVF
+2065 EMCQEMPPVKGVF

-2099 AIRPKTVGS
+2099 AIRPKTIGS
-2108 DNLVR
+2108 HNLVR
-2113 AISANSED
+2113 AVSAISED

-2127 ASSAGVIGSRGQ
+2127 ASSAGVIGNRGQ
-2139 ANYAAGNCFED
+2139 ANYAAGNCFEN

-2163 ASIDLGPVL
+2163 VSIDLGPVL

-2208 TAEISPGTPMPGRVI
+2208 TAEIFPGIPMPGRVI
-2223 MGIGSGGLVRQNQPA
+2223 MGIGSGGLIRQNQPA

-2255 TSNPD
+2255 TPNPD
-2260 LKVVDPSN
+2260 LKVVDAST

-2279 SGTDVAAE
+2279 SSTDAAAE
-2287 IVTTGLSIMLAKA
+2287 IVTTGLSLMLAKA

-2344 LSERTVAELAREIAR
+2344 LSDRTVAELAGEIAR

>member
-1 MENDIAIVGIGL
+1 MEDDIAIVGIGL

-43 LNIDGYYHPSSDRQG
+43 LNIDGYYHPSGNRQG

-186 SQSLRAKETSLAI
+186 SQSLREKETSLAI

-277 GRVVTIC
+277 G
-284 FIAAILIVKGI
+284 I

-310 YESAGLD
+310 YKSAGLD

-340 AISESLCTVRDID
+340 AISESLCTVRDIE

-393 NFEKPNPDI
+393 NFQKPNPDI
-402 DFKEWKVKV
+402 DFREWKVKV

-418 PVCGLRRVSVNC
+418 PVSGLRRVSVNC

-461 EAITSSRRTSNTK
+461 EAITSSRRTSDTK
-474 ASFEPQ
+474 AVFEPQ
-480 LFVFSSHDKLGVR
+480 LFAFSSHDKLGVR

-505 RGEDDTAF
+505 QGGEDTTF

-533 VVAKSREDLIV
+533 VVAKSREELIT
-544 KLQNIDESLVKR
+544 KLQNIDEALFKR

-562 PNICFLFC
+562 PNICFVFC

-579 GKDLLPFE
+579 GKELLPFE
-587 AFHDALEAG
+587 AFRDALEAG

-603 LASEFDLLEEI
+603 LGSEFDLFEEI

-648 VAPNYVIG
+648 ITPNYVIG

-682 RGLVASSLAI
+682 RGLVASSLTI

-713 SYDDKTYPCEV
+713 SYDEKKYPCEL
-724 ACVNGPRS
+724 ACVNGPQS

-742 EGAFRE
+742 EGAFKE
-748 LSAKGIFCRILPVKV
+748 LSVKGIFCRILPVKV

-771 KIEKEYKSALRLINP
+771 KIEKEYKSALGLINP
-786 RQHRKSVTMF
+786 RQHRQSVTMF
-796 SSVTGEEIDG
+796 SSVTGEKIGG
-806 HELNNKYWTLNLVSP
+806 HELDNNYWALNLVSP

-827 ISTMLQLP
+827 MSTMLQLP
-835 SDKSPDIIVELSPS
+835 SDKSPDILVELSPS

-866 TPPRYST
+866 NPPRYST
-873 ILDRKVHGAMSLL
+873 ILDRKTHGVMSLL

-892 WECGCKFSMEKVV
+892 WACGCKFSMEKVV

-947 RQDLIGAPTGDAI
+947 RQDLIGAPTADAI
-960 SFQPRWRGFLRI
+960 SFEPRWRGFLRI

-984 KTIIYPAA
+984 KTTIYPAA
-992 GMIAMALQGAYQ
+992 GMIAMALQGACQ
-1004 ATKGQ
+1004 ATKSQ

-1024 AMIVPTTAH
+1024 AMIVPATAH

-1048 VHSLQGAAF
+1048 VHSSQNTAF
-1057 DFCIYS
+1057 EFCIYS
-1063 KQLNSSW
+1063 KQLSSSW

-1080 RYMRGQWKIAFQ
+1080 RYKRGQWEIAFQ

-1100 LKGSC
+1100 LKESC

-1130 NIIHIRKSKG
+1130 NIVHIAKSKG

-1219 DASADISMAQSGWEQ
+1219 DASADIAMAQSDWEQ
-1234 PSVIIR
+1234 PSVIVR

-1268 SWMEDITCSRTE
+1268 SWMEDITCSKTE
-1280 NVEDFVK
+1280 SVEDFVNK
-1287 RLAHKLPGLS
+1287 LAHKLPGLS

-1303 TSDTTQKIVSALTSP
+1303 ASDTTQKIVSALTSP

-1324 LSRYTLAE
+1324 FSRYTLAE
-1332 ASPDDR
+1332 ASPGDKTS
-1338 IFDIASVFAGT
+1338 DIASVFAGT
-1349 AAEPF
+1349 TAEPF
-1354 IEKRPVDGSEPLP
+1354 IEKRPIDGSEPLP

-1376 RSEIDIAKLSSHL
+1376 RNKIDITKLSSHL
-1389 KRPGYIM
+1389 KRPGYIV
-1396 ENCPDGNPDLDETIS
+1396 ENYPDGNPELDEIIS
-1411 HDYNEVDG
+1411 LDYNEVDG
-1419 KKVEIKLR
+1419 DKAEIKFR
-1427 VNRKNLAE
+1427 VNRKNPTE

-1441 DVAILLPDNPPS
+1441 DVVILLPDNPPS

-1461 LIMERQSSV
+1461 LIIERQASIK
-1470 QMRAM
+1470 MRTM
-1475 QLNEVLSDPS
+1475 QLSEVLGNPS
-1485 RLKNKIVISLLDF
+1485 KLKNKTIISLLDF

-1519 HSVHQVVKGILWISR
+1519 HTVHQVVKGILWISR

-1570 MSTPLNSSSVVQNVN
+1570 VDTPLNSISVVQNVN
-1585 KIFLQAFVSDQGSG
+1585 KIFLQAFVADQGSG

-1628 NGISSEITKVSFHSY
+1628 NGISSEIAKVSFHGY

-1649 HVSQP
+1649 HVSKP
-1654 GLTDDSLVFTA
+1654 GLTDNSLIFTA

-1703 SEIRGR
+1703 SEICGR

-1744 FVSKWSS
+1744 SVSKWSS
-1751 RLSFSHFVRAFHCF
+1751 RLPFSHFVRAFHCF

-1772 PGKSVLIHAGA
+1772 RGKSVLIHAGA

-1788 AAIIVA
+1788 AAIKVA
-1794 FALSAE
+1794 SALSVE
-1800 VFVTVMGPNSDKQR
+1800 VFATVMGPNSDKQR
-1814 AFLEESGVK
+1814 TFLEEAGVK
-1823 KANIVHADS
+1823 KANIVNADS

-1838 VCNRSGHGVDL
+1838 VRSRSGHGVDL

-1870 VVQFSCRL
+1870 VVQFPCRL
-1878 PSPPPVHV
+1878 PSPQPVHV

-1896 DLQNMLKYDADYVA
+1896 DLQNMLKHDAAYIGD
-1910 ELVNELSR
+1910 LVKELSKR
-1918 LVESSS
+1918 VESIS
-1924 DDLGN
+1924 DDLVN
-1929 DLPLPEP
+1929 DLPLPTP
-1936 IINIDINR
+1936 IININISR
-1944 IKEAFGLIEKNPFFG
+1944 IKEAFGLIEKDPFFG
-1959 LVSITGGPDA
+1959 LVSITGGPDT
-1969 TPQVDMAIKKTIKP
+1969 TPQVDMAIEKTIKS
-1983 LHQALS
+1983 LHQVLS

-2021 LSRTGTSSEASQ
+2021 LSRTGTSSEVSQ

-2044 DARVYKADLCD
+2044 DARVYKVDLCD
-2055 AEALTKVIKE
+2055 AEALTKVTKE

-2093 YSDWTE
+2093 YSDWAE
-2099 AIRPKTVGS
+2099 AIRPKTIGS

-2113 AISANSED
+2113 AISAISED

-2127 ASSAGVIGSRGQ
+2127 ASSAGVIGNRGQ

-2163 ASIDLGPVL
+2163 VSIDLGPVL

-2197 EDFLTMITHAI
+2197 EDFLTMITHAV
-2208 TAEISPGTPMPGRVI
+2208 TAEIFPGVPMPGRVI
-2223 MGIGSGGLVRQNQPA
+2223 MGIGSGGLIRQNQPA

-2260 LKVVDPSN
+2260 LKVVDASN

-2279 SGTDVAAE
+2279 SGPDAAAE
-2287 IVTTGLSIMLAKA
+2287 IVTTGLSLMLAKA

-2344 LSERTVAELAREIAR
+2344 LSDKTVAELAREIAI

>member
-1 MENDIAIVGIGL
+1 MEDDIAIVGIGL

-43 LNIDGYYHPSSDRQG
+43 LNIDGYYHPSGDRQG

-129 DYEQVC
+129 DYEQIC

-252 DAIRDND
+252 DAVRDND

-277 GRVVTIC
+277 G
-284 FIAAILIVKGI
+284 I
-295 TLPSKEAQVANINSV
+295 TLPSKEAQVANIKSV

-418 PVCGLRRVSVNC
+418 PVSGLRRVSVNC

-461 EAITSSRRTSNTK
+461 EAITSCRRTSNTK
-474 ASFEPQ
+474 AVFEPQ

-505 RGEDDTAF
+505 QAEEDRAF

-533 VVAKSREDLIV
+533 VVAKSREELIA
-544 KLQNIDESLVKR
+544 KLQVVDESSFKR
-556 TSKNKQ
+556 TLKNKQ
-562 PNICFLFC
+562 PNICFVFC
-570 GQGAQFAQM
+570 GQSAQFAQM

-587 AFHDALEAG
+587 AFRDALEAG

-648 VAPNYVIG
+648 ITPNYVIG

-682 RGLVASSLAI
+682 RGLVASSLTI
-692 EHTRTQ
+692 EHTGTQ
-698 GSMMVVGLSVLDLDE
+698 GSMMVVGLSVVDLDE
-713 SYDDKTYPCEV
+713 SYDEKKYPCEL

-732 LTLSG
+732 VTLSG

-742 EGAFRE
+742 EGAFKE

-771 KIEKEYKSALRLINP
+771 KIEKEYKSALGLINP
-786 RQHRKSVTMF
+786 RQHRRSVTMF
-796 SSVTGEEIDG
+796 SSVTGEKING
-806 HELNNKYWTLNLVSP
+806 HELDNKYWTLNLVSP

-827 ISTMLQLP
+827 MSTMLQLP
-835 SDKSPDIIVELSPS
+835 SDKSADVIVELSPS

-866 TPPRYST
+866 NPPRYST
-873 ILDRKVHGAMSLL
+873 ILDRKTHGAMSLL

-892 WECGCKFSMEKVV
+892 WACGCYFNMEKVV

-917 ADLPPYPWNHTRSYW
+917 ADIPPYPWNHTRSYW

-947 RQDLIGAPTGDAI
+947 RQDLIGAPTADAI
-960 SFQPRWRGFLRI
+960 SFEPRWRGFLRI

-984 KTIIYPAA
+984 KTTIYPAA
-992 GMIAMALQGAYQ
+992 GMIAMALQGACQ

-1009 ENVLGYEIINMRIER
+1009 KNVLGYEIINMRIER
-1024 AMIVPTTAH
+1024 AMIVPATAH

-1048 VHSLQGAAF
+1048 VHSLQDIAF
-1057 DFCIYS
+1057 EFCIYS

-1080 RYMRGQWKIAFQ
+1080 RYKRGHWKIAFQ
-1092 KHREEYEL
+1092 YHREEFEL
-1100 LKGSC
+1100 LKRSC

-1130 NIIHIRKSKG
+1130 NIIHVRKSKG

-1194 VSAKVSSDINKE
+1194 VSAEVSSDINKE
-1206 FDGYSTATRVGVR
+1206 FDGYSTVTRAVVR
-1219 DASADISMAQSGWEQ
+1219 DARADIAMAQSGWEQ
-1234 PSVIIR
+1234 PSVIVR
-1240 GLRFTGISG
+1240 GLHFTGISG

-1268 SWMEDITCSRTE
+1268 SWMEDITCSKTE
-1280 NVEDFVK
+1280 HVEDFVK
-1287 RLAHKLPGLS
+1287 KLAHKLPGLS
-1297 ILQVGG
+1297 ILQVDG
-1303 TSDTTQKIVSALTSP
+1303 TSDITQKIVSALTSP

-1332 ASPDDR
+1332 TSPDDR
-1338 IFDIASVFAGT
+1338 TSEIASVFAGT

-1354 IEKRPVDGSEPLP
+1354 FEKRSVDGSEPLP
-1367 DYDLILVCS
+1367 DYDLILICS

-1396 ENCPDGNPDLDETIS
+1396 ENCPDGNPELDEIVS
-1411 HDYNEVDG
+1411 HDCNQLDG
-1419 KKVEIKLR
+1419 EKLEIKFK
-1427 VNRKNLAE
+1427 VSRKNPTE
-1435 DWLSVP
+1435 DRLSVL
-1441 DVAILLPDNPPS
+1441 DVVILLPDNPPS
-1453 ETQWLAGK
+1453 ETQWLAGE
-1461 LIMERQSSV
+1461 LIMERQARV
-1470 QMRAM
+1470 QMRTI
-1475 QLNEVLSDPS
+1475 QLNEVLSNPS
-1485 RLKNKIVISLLDF
+1485 RLKNKIIISLLDF

-1519 HSVHQVVKGILWISR
+1519 HNIHQVAKGILWISR
-1534 SAHMDPMN
+1534 SVHMDPMN

-1570 MSTPLNSSSVVQNVN
+1570 LSTPLNSSSAVQNIN
-1585 KIFLQAFVSDQGSG
+1585 KVFLQAFVADQGSG

-1628 NGISSEITKVSFHSY
+1628 NGISSKITQVSFHGY

-1649 HVSQP
+1649 HVSKP
-1654 GLTDDSLVFTA
+1654 GFTDDSLVFAA
-1665 GTRYAPQPGEVEV
+1665 GTRYAPQPREVEV

-1703 SEIRGR
+1703 TEICGR

-1751 RLSFSHFVRAFHCF
+1751 RLSFSHFVKAFHCF

-1772 PGKSVLIHAGA
+1772 RGKSVLIHAGA

-1788 AAIIVA
+1788 AAIKVA

-1800 VFVTVMGPNSDKQR
+1800 VFATVMGPNPEKQR
-1814 AFLEESGVK
+1814 TFLEEAGVK
-1823 KANIVHADS
+1823 KANIVNADS

-1838 VCNRSGHGVDL
+1838 VRNRSGHGVDL

-1896 DLQNMLKYDADYVA
+1896 DLQNMLKYDADYVG
-1910 ELVNELSR
+1910 ELVNELGR
-1918 LVESSS
+1918 RVDSSS

-1929 DLPLPEP
+1929 DLPLPVP
-1936 IINIDINR
+1936 IANIDINR
-1944 IKEAFGLIEKNPFFG
+1944 IKKAFELIEKDPFFG

-2002 LGRSICELLVKNGA
+2002 LGRSICELLVRNGA

-2033 RFFKDLCDKGI
+2033 RFFKDLCNEGI
-2044 DARVYKADLCD
+2044 DARAYMVDICD
-2055 AEALTKVIKE
+2055 AEALIKVIKE
-2065 EICQEMPPIKGVF
+2065 EICQEMPPVKGVF
-2078 QCAATIK
+2078 QCAAAIK

-2099 AIRPKTVGS
+2099 AIRPKTIGS

-2113 AISANSED
+2113 AISAISED

-2127 ASSAGVIGSRGQ
+2127 ASSAGVIGNRGQ

-2156 RLEGKHA
+2156 RIEGKHA
-2163 ASIDLGPVL
+2163 VSIDLGPVL

-2208 TAEISPGTPMPGRVI
+2208 TAEIFPETPMPGRVI
-2223 MGIGSGGLVRQNQPA
+2223 MGIGSGGLIRQNQPA

-2249 YLNLVD
+2249 YLNLVN

-2260 LKVVDPSN
+2260 LRVVGASN

-2279 SGTDVAAE
+2279 SSTDVAAE
-2287 IVTTGLSIMLAKA
+2287 IVTTGLSLMLAKA

-2344 LSERTVAELAREIAR
+2344 LSDKTVAELAGEIAR

>member
-1 MENDIAIVGIGL
+1 MEDDIAIVGIGL

-43 LNIDGYYHPSSDRQG
+43 LNIDGYYHPSGDRQG

-67 IKGNFASFDA
+67 IKGNYASFDA
-77 SFFSISAEDAKAID
+77 SFFSISSEDAKAID

-186 SQSLRAKETSLAI
+186 SQSLRSKETSLAI

-277 GRVVTIC
+277 G
-284 FIAAILIVKGI
+284 I

-369 GAAGVAGL
+369 GAAGIAGL

-393 NFEKPNPDI
+393 NFAKPNPDI

-418 PVCGLRRVSVNC
+418 PVSGLRRVSVNC

-461 EAITSSRRTSNTK
+461 EAITSPRTTSNTK
-474 ASFEPQ
+474 AVFEPQ

-505 RGEDDTAF
+505 QGKEDTAF

-519 TLGSRRSNLEWKHA
+519 TLGSRRSNLEWKHG
-533 VVAKSREDLIV
+533 VVAKSREELIA
-544 KLQNIDESLVKR
+544 KLQNIDESSFKR

-587 AFHDALEAG
+587 PFRDALEAG
-596 SRYMKNK
+596 SRYMKDK
-603 LASEFDLLEEI
+603 LASEFDLFEEI
-614 LKDEAETRI
+614 LKDEAETRM

-648 VAPNYVIG
+648 ITPNYVIG

-682 RGLVASSLAI
+682 RGLVASSLTI

-713 SYDDKTYPCEV
+713 SYDEKKYPCEL

-732 LTLSG
+732 VTLSG

-742 EGAFRE
+742 DGAFKE

-786 RQHRKSVTMF
+786 RQHRRSVTMF
-796 SSVTGEEIDG
+796 SSVTGEKIDG
-806 HELNNKYWTLNLVSP
+806 HELENKYWTLNLVSP

-835 SDKSPDIIVELSPS
+835 SGKSPDIIVELSPS

-857 DIITFFGFP
+857 DTITVFGFP
-866 TPPRYST
+866 NPPRYSA
-873 ILDRKVHGAMSLL
+873 ILDRKTHGAMSLL

-892 WECGCKFSMEKVV
+892 WACGCKFNMEKVV
-905 TRGSYQIPLKPL
+905 TRGSYQIPLQPL

-947 RQDLIGAPTGDAI
+947 RQDLIGAPTADAI
-960 SFQPRWRGFLRI
+960 SFEPRWRGFLRI

-984 KTIIYPAA
+984 KTTIYPAS
-992 GMIAMALQGAYQ
+992 GMITMALQGACQ

-1009 ENVLGYEIINMRIER
+1009 EDVLGYEIINMRIER

-1033 GLEMAMNFKSVSCTS
+1033 GLEMAMNFKSVSRTS
-1048 VHSLQGAAF
+1048 VHSSQDTAF
-1057 DFCIYS
+1057 EFCIYS
-1063 KQLNSSW
+1063 KQLDSSW
-1070 EQNATGRIEV
+1070 EQNATGRLEV
-1080 RYMRGQWKIAFQ
+1080 RYKRGDWNNAFQ
-1092 KHREEYEL
+1092 KHRGEYEL
-1100 LKGSC
+1100 LKESC
-1105 LEPVVPRQLYELLD
+1105 LDSVVPRQLYELLD

-1130 NIIHIRKSKG
+1130 NIIHIRKNKG
-1140 ACVTKIRIPDTRS
+1140 ACVAKIRIPDTRS
-1153 KMPAKF
+1153 KMPVKF

-1206 FDGYSTATRVGVR
+1206 FDGYSTASRVGLR
-1219 DASADISMAQSGWEQ
+1219 DASADIAMAQSSWEQ
-1234 PSVIIR
+1234 PSVIVR
-1240 GLRFTGISG
+1240 GLHFTGISG
-1249 SSREGDGF
+1249 SSREGVGF

-1268 SWMEDITCSRTE
+1268 SWMEDITFSKTE
-1280 NVEDFVK
+1280 NVEDFAK

-1303 TSDTTQKIVSALTSP
+1303 TSDTAQKIVSALTSP
-1318 EGQRPW
+1318 EDQRPW

-1332 ASPDDR
+1332 ASPDGR
-1338 IFDIASVFAGT
+1338 TSDIASVFAGT
-1349 AAEPF
+1349 AAESF

-1396 ENCPDGNPDLDETIS
+1396 ENCPHGNPELDETIS
-1411 HDYNEVDG
+1411 HDYNEIDG
-1419 KKVEIKLR
+1419 EKVEIKFR
-1427 VNRKNLAE
+1427 VNRKSLAE

-1441 DVAILLPDNPPS
+1441 DVVVLLPDNPPS

-1461 LIMERQSSV
+1461 LIKERQASV
-1470 QMRAM
+1470 QMLAM
-1475 QLNEVLSDPS
+1475 QLNEVLSNPS
-1485 RLKNKIVISLLDF
+1485 RLKNKIIISLLDF
-1498 SAGSNAGASI
+1498 SAGSNAGAFI

-1519 HSVHQVVKGILWISR
+1519 HSVHQMVKGILWISR

-1570 MSTPLNSSSVVQNVN
+1570 VDTPLNSSSVVQNVN
-1585 KIFLQAFVSDQGSG
+1585 KIFLQAFVADQGSG
-1599 PRELEYAERNGVIC
+1599 PRELEYAEKNGVIC
-1613 VPRLVPIGPLNDVVE
+1613 IPRLVPIGPLNDVVE
-1628 NGISSEITKVSFHSY
+1628 NGISSEITKVSFHGY

-1649 HVSQP
+1649 HVSNP
-1654 GLTDDSLVFTA
+1654 DLTDDGLVFTA

-1689 LETAMGKTLESEVG
+1689 LETAMGKTLD
-1703 SEIRGR
+1703 SEIGSAICGR
-1709 IGRIGRN
+1709 IGRIGCN

-1751 RLSFSHFVRAFHCF
+1751 GLSFSHFVGAFHCF

-1772 PGKSVLIHAGA
+1772 RGKSVLIHAGA

-1788 AAIIVA
+1788 AAIKVA

-1800 VFVTVMGPNSDKQR
+1800 VFTTVMGPNSEKQR
-1814 AFLEESGVK
+1814 TFLEEAGVK
-1823 KANIVHADS
+1823 KANIVNADS

-1838 VCNRSGHGVDL
+1838 VRNRSGHGVDL

-1859 DNFKCVRRGGI
+1859 HNFKCVRRGGI

-1886 LSSDVSLVNF
+1886 VSSNVSLVNF
-1896 DLQNMLKYDADYVA
+1896 DLQNMLKYDADYVG
-1910 ELVNELSR
+1910 ELVKELSR
-1918 LVESSS
+1918 RVESGS

-1929 DLPLPEP
+1929 DLPLPT
-1936 IINIDINR
+1936 IISIDINR
-1944 IKEAFGLIEKNPFFG
+1944 IKEAFGLIEKDPFFG
-1959 LVSITGGPDA
+1959 LVSITGSPNA

-1989 GTDTYLLAGGLGG
+1989 GTGTYLLAGGLGG

-2021 LSRTGTSSEASQ
+2021 LSRNGTSSEASQ
-2033 RFFKDLCDKGI
+2033 QFFKDLCDKDI
-2044 DARVYKADLCD
+2044 DARVYKVDLCD
-2055 AEALTKVIKE
+2055 AQTLTKVIKE

-2099 AIRPKTVGS
+2099 AIKPKTIGS
-2108 DNLVR
+2108 DNLVQ
-2113 AISANSED
+2113 AISAISDD

-2127 ASSAGVIGSRGQ
+2127 ASSAGVIGNRGQ
-2139 ANYAAGNCFED
+2139 ANYAAGNCFEN

-2156 RLEGKHA
+2156 RLKGKHA
-2163 ASIDLGPVL
+2163 VSIDLGPVL

-2182 ILDILRASGF
+2182 ILDMLRASGF

-2208 TAEISPGTPMPGRVI
+2208 TTEIFPGIPMPGRVI
-2223 MGIGSGGLVRQNQPA
+2223 MGIGSGGLIRQNQPA

-2255 TSNPD
+2255 TPNPD
-2260 LKVVDPSN
+2260 LKAVDASN

-2279 SGTDVAAE
+2279 SSTDAAAE
-2287 IVTTGLSIMLAKA
+2287 IVTTGLSLMLAKA

-2330 VVTNCGVEVSVFEV
+2330 AVTNCGVEVSVFEV
-2344 LSERTVAELAREIAR
+2344 LSDRTVAELAREIAR
-2359 RGGFGDE
+2359 RGGFGNE